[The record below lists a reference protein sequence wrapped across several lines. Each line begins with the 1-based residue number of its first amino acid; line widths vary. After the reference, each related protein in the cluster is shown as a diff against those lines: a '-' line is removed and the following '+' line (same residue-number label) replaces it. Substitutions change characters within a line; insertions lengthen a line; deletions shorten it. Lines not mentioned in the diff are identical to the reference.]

1 MFKESGKIL
10 DIEGGQARIQLFQS
24 DNCNH
29 CGAKTAC
36 SALGSGERIIRLPI
50 GPTFHVNDL
59 IELSFESSARIAS
72 AIIVFLLP
80 VFTMIFGLA
89 ISVIKYG
96 DADKTAILG
105 SFGGLFIGFVL
116 VWLINKLL
124 AKKAV
129 WNPILKKI

>member
-1 MFKESGKIL
+1 MFKETGKIL
-10 DIEGGQARIQLFQS
+10 EIEQGQASVELFQN

-29 CGAKTAC
+29 CGAQTAC
-36 SALGSGERIIRLPI
+36 SVLGGGHRIIRMPI
-50 GPTFHVNDL
+50 GPTYHVNDL
-59 IELSFESSARIAS
+59 IELSFESSTRIAS

-80 VFTMIFGLA
+80 VLTMVFGLA

-96 DADKTAILG
+96 DTNKAAIFG
-105 SFGGLFIGFVL
+105 SFGGLLIGFVL

-129 WNPILKKI
+129 WNPVVRKI

>member
-1 MFKESGKIL
+1 MFKETGKI
-10 DIEGGQARIQLFQS
+10 IGFESGQAKIQLLQS

-36 SALGSGERIIRLPI
+36 SSLGGGERIIRLPVL
-50 GPTFHVNDL
+50 PNLNKDDL
-59 IELSFESSARIAS
+59 VELSFEPSTRIAS

-89 ISVIKYG
+89 IAIIKFG
-96 DADKTAILG
+96 DADKYAIIG
-105 SFGGLFIGFVL
+105 SFGGLVIGFVL

-129 WNPILKKI
+129 WNPVVRKI

>member
-1 MFKESGKIL
+1 MFKETGKI
-10 DIEGGQARIQLFQS
+10 IGFEGGQANIQMLQS

-36 SALGSGERIIRLPI
+36 SGLGGGERIIRLPV
-50 GPTFHVNDL
+50 GPNLHVNDL
-59 IELSFESSARIAS
+59 IELSFESSTRIAS

-80 VFTMIFGLA
+80 VFAMIAGLA
-89 ISVIKYG
+89 IAIMKYG
-96 DADKTAILG
+96 DADKYAIIG
-105 SFGGLFIGFVL
+105 SFGGLAIGFVL

-129 WNPILKKI
+129 WNPVVRKI